1 MANFVSYANATD
13 LMTEIGNKLATKADQ
28 GAYIFRGSVTFA
40 NLPATLTKSMTGY
53 TYNVTDDFT
62 TTADFID
69 GAGKTYPAGTD
80 VTVANVGTDLVPDMK
95 WNVDGSFYNMQLI
108 EDRIDDTQ
116 AMIAPEFDSTAAYVI
131 GDIVTYQDDLYK
143 FKSAHAAGAWD
154 TTEVDAVAIKDLISS
169 AEPDSLTAAQVQAL
183 IALL

>member
-1 MANFVSYANATD
+1 MTNFVSYANATD

-53 TYNVTDDFT
+53 TYNVTDGFT
-62 TTADFID
+62 TTADFIE

-80 VTVANVGTDLVPDMK
+80 VTVANVGTDLSPDMK

-116 AMIAPEFDSTAAYVI
+116 DMIAPAFDATAAYAI
-131 GDIVTYQDDLYK
+131 GDIVTYQDGLYK
-143 FKSAHAAGAWD
+143 FKAAHVAGAWD
-154 TTEVDAVAIKDLISS
+154 ATEVDSATVKDLL
-169 AEPDSLTAAQVQAL
+169 AAMEPDSLTSAQVQAL